1 MTELLH
7 RTLGEQVEL
16 EGVLA
21 PRLWPIEADQNQLE
35 SALLNLAVNAR
46 DAMPAGG
53 KLTIETVNTA
63 LGESYAAVDSE
74 VKPARYVEISVSD
87 SGHGMSPETLARVF
101 EPFFTTKEVGRGT
114 GLGLSMV
121 YGFVR
126 QSGGHVTI
134 YSEERQG
141 TTVKMYF
148 PRFLGST
155 ARVDESNAL
164 AVPTSS
170 DGEVV
175 LVVEDNEDVRSY
187 MVLRELGYR
196 VLEAPE
202 SEAALAILRGPARID
217 LLFTDVVLPGRSG
230 RVLADMAAGLRPGLK
245 ILFTTGYSRNAIVH
259 QGRLD
264 AGVQLISKPFT
275 FEQLA
280 ARVREVLDMQ

>member
-1 MTELLH
+1 M
-7 RTLGEQVEL
+7 
-16 EGVLA
+16 A
-21 PRLWPIEADQNQLE
+21 
-35 SALLNLAVNAR
+35 
-46 DAMPAGG
+46 AGG

-63 LGESYAAVDSE
+63 LDESYAAVDTE
-74 VKPARYVEISVSD
+74 VKPGQYVAICVSD
-87 SGHGMSPETLARVF
+87 SGHGMSPETLTRVF

-121 YGFVR
+121 YGFVK

-134 YSEERQG
+134 YSEEGQG

-148 PRFLGST
+148 PRFLGAT
-155 ARVDESNAL
+155 AQAANGDTL

-175 LVVEDNEDVRSY
+175 LVVEDNEDVRTYSS
-187 MVLRELGYR
+187 MVLKELGYR

-202 SEAALAILRGPARID
+202 AEAALAILRGPTSVD
-217 LLFTDVVLPGRSG
+217 LLFTDVVLPGKSG
-230 RVLADMAAGLRPGLK
+230 RVLADMASELRPGLK

-264 AGVQLISKPFT
+264 AGVQLITKPFT

-280 ARVREVLDMQ
+280 ARIRDVLDMG